1 MEEWDYLDD
10 PEGMEEDVVIHVYIL
25 QQTDKALLVNVVDP
39 IGFDSAVWVPKSM
52 VCLLDESIPGKHI
65 RMQIPEA
72 FAELKN
78 LI

>member
-1 MEEWDYLDD
+1 MGEWDYLDD

-25 QQTDKALLVNVVDP
+25 RQTDKAILVNVVDP

-52 VCLLDESIPGKHI
+52 VCLLDENIPGKHV
-65 RMQIPEA
+65 RMQVPET
-72 FAELKN
+72 FAEFKN